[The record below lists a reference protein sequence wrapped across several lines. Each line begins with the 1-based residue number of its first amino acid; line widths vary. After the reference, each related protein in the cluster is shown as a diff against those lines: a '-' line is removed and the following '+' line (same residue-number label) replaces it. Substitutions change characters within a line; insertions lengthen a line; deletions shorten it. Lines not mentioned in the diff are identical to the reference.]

1 MSARQDRN
9 VDEADLE
16 ALRDFY
22 ATLGPGLPLEFARVF
37 AGDGSPAGEH
47 WYARL
52 QRGRGLVMTL
62 SRKSRLSSD
71 AITPRPLPVAPDLGA
86 HPRRP
91 QRSYWRVE
99 RPRQPVQRQGEL
111 LLPAAWQLGDRLPA
125 LRPSLDDVWRTR
137 IAFRQLSG
145 RPAPAARRHAGRLSG
160 EVLDVQ
166 ARGHRP
172 SAVGLRSA
180 SVGGDSAAAR
190 LRAHLGEHGFQP
202 VEYLV
207 ELLA

>member
-71 AITPRPLPVAPDLGA
+71 AITPHDLFLLPPTWELTRAVLSDLTGESSGRGNLFSARGNYFCRPRGSWETDSLPFVHLWTMCGGRALRFDSFLDGL
-86 HPRRP
+86 HP
-91 QRSYWRVE
+91 QRAATLA
-99 RPRQPVQRQGEL
+99 GC
-111 LLPAAWQLGDRLPA
+111 PAR
-125 LRPSLDDVWRTR
+125 
-137 IAFRQLSG
+137 F
-145 RPAPAARRHAGRLSG
+145 
-160 EVLDVQ
+160 
-166 ARGHRP
+166 
-172 SAVGLRSA
+172 
-180 SVGGDSAAAR
+180 
-190 LRAHLGEHGFQP
+190 
-202 VEYLV
+202 
-207 ELLA
+207 

>member
-71 AITPRPLPVAPDLGA
+71 AITPHDLF
-86 HPRRP
+86 
-91 QRSYWRVE
+91 
-99 RPRQPVQRQGEL
+99 
-111 LLPAAWQLGDRLPA
+111 LLPPTWELTRAVLSDLTMPQFDTTLLGLMGI
-125 LRPSLDDVWRTR
+125 SSGTCVGFR
-137 IAFRQLSG
+137 I
-145 RPAPAARRHAGRLSG
+145 PDPIK
-160 EVLDVQ
+160 
-166 ARGHRP
+166 
-172 SAVGLRSA
+172 
-180 SVGGDSAAAR
+180 
-190 LRAHLGEHGFQP
+190 
-202 VEYLV
+202 
-207 ELLA
+207 